1 MTETSDLPA
10 EAPDQWAQ
18 AEQVAEATVDAL
30 NGDGSA
36 DPQEKAREIQ
46 QVARDL
52 VREKV
57 PVHEVVEKALHEHPR
72 RFTRDGD
79 RSFGERAADE
89 ITRWLGS
96 WTFIIVQSVI
106 LAIWISLNLTELI
119 FRAWDPYPFILLNL
133 ALSFQAAYAAP
144 IIMMSQNRQAAIE
157 AKIAHN
163 AYDQVAEIDNM
174 QKVQMEILE
183 AIHELQKQMAKQ
195 NQGDQEQA
203 AAAPASPSTSDG
215 AH

>member
-1 MTETSDLPA
+1 MTSTKARPVKPGDE
-10 EAPDQWAQ
+10 WA
-18 AEQVAEATVDAL
+18 DAST
-30 NGDGSA
+30 SA
-36 DPQEKAREIQ
+36 DVTEDMLDDLESMSTSADKAREIE

-52 VREKV
+52 VRERV
-57 PVHEVVEKALHEHPR
+57 PVHEVVKQALHEHPR
-72 RFTRDGD
+72 CITQNPHRT
-79 RSFGERAADE
+79 FGEKAADI

-106 LAIWISLNLTELI
+106 LACWIALNLTELLT
-119 FRAWDPYPFILLNL
+119 RAWDPYPFILLNL

-144 IIMMSQNRQAAIE
+144 IIMMSQNRQAEIE

-183 AIHELQKQMAKQ
+183 AIHEMQKQMTQ
-195 NQGDQEQA
+195 QA
-203 AAAPASPSTSDG
+203 G
-215 AH
+215 AGNGRDTQR